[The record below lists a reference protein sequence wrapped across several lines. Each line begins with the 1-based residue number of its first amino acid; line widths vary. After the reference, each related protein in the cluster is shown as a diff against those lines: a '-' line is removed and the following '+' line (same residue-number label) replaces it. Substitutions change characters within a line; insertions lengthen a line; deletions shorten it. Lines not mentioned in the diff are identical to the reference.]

1 MDRRTAAAFVATL
14 VAGGCGGGGGG
25 GQEATAV
32 SDTRPSP
39 PPAPAPAPASAPA
52 PLPSTAS
59 SDIALWGDSM
69 VPGVAR
75 AFQYVD
81 PARQVY
87 DGGIPGETS
96 IQIAARQL
104 ADTAHTH
111 WINVFWYGH
120 NNPTA
125 AAQIKADIAASVAHL
140 APGNTSFI
148 VMSVVNQD
156 PREVRGTPGYQI
168 LIDLNS
174 ELAAT
179 YPQNYLDIRA
189 FLVQQSNPGDWQE
202 AQDLQEDVPASSLR
216 FDAIHLNGH
225 GSEMVARRIKEYIEA
240 KGW

>member
-1 MDRRTAAAFVATL
+1 MDRRTAAAFVAVL
-14 VAGGCGGGGGG
+14 VAGGCGGGGG
-25 GQEATAV
+25 QEATEV
-32 SDTRPSP
+32 SDTRPSTS
-39 PPAPAPAPASAPA
+39 PAPAPAPGSAPA
-52 PLPSTAS
+52 PLPSSAS

-81 PARQVY
+81 PARQIY

-104 ADTAHTH
+104 ADSAHTN

-140 APGNTSFI
+140 ASGNTSFI
-148 VMSVVNQD
+148 VTSVVNQD

-168 LIDLNS
+168 LIDLNN

-225 GSEMVARRIKEYIEA
+225 GSEMVARRIKEYLEA

>member
-1 MDRRTAAAFVATL
+1 
-14 VAGGCGGGGGG
+14 
-25 GQEATAV
+25 
-32 SDTRPSP
+32 
-39 PPAPAPAPASAPA
+39 
-52 PLPSTAS
+52 
-59 SDIALWGDSM
+59 M

-81 PARQVY
+81 PARQIY

-104 ADTAHTH
+104 ADSAHTN

-140 APGNTSFI
+140 ASGNTSFI

-168 LIDLNS
+168 LIDLNN

-225 GSEMVARRIKEYIEA
+225 GSEMVARRIKEYLEA

>member
-1 MDRRTAAAFVATL
+1 MHRRTAAAFVATL

-25 GQEATAV
+25 QQATAV

-81 PARQVY
+81 PARQIH

-96 IQIAARQL
+96 MQIAARQL
-104 ADTAHTH
+104 ADTAHTN

-140 APGNTSFI
+140 ASGNTSFV

-168 LIDLNS
+168 LIALNN

-225 GSEMVARRIKEYIEA
+225 GSEMVARRIKEYLEA

>member
-1 MDRRTAAAFVATL
+1 MDRRTAAAFVAVL
-14 VAGGCGGGGGG
+14 VAGGCGGGGG
-25 GQEATAV
+25 QEATEV
-32 SDTRPSP
+32 SDTRPSTS
-39 PPAPAPAPASAPA
+39 PAPAPAPGSAPA
-52 PLPSTAS
+52 PLPSSAS

-81 PARQVY
+81 PARQIY

-104 ADTAHTH
+104 ADSAHTN

-140 APGNTSFI
+140 ASGNTSFI

-168 LIDLNS
+168 LIALNN

>member
-1 MDRRTAAAFVATL
+1 MQQPPLTSRGQQQNTMPSVAEGALMDRRTAAAFVATL
-14 VAGGCGGGGGG
+14 VAGGCGGGGG
-25 GQEATAV
+25 QEATALA
-32 SDTRPSP
+32 DTRPSP
-39 PPAPAPAPASAPA
+39 PPAPAPAPAVAPA
-52 PLPSTAS
+52 SLPSTAS

-81 PARQVY
+81 PARQIY

-104 ADTAHTH
+104 ADSAHTN

-140 APGNTSFI
+140 ASGNTSFI

-168 LIDLNS
+168 LIDLNN
-174 ELAAT
+174 ELA
-179 YPQNYLDIRA
+179 
-189 FLVQQSNPGDWQE
+189 
-202 AQDLQEDVPASSLR
+202 
-216 FDAIHLNGH
+216 
-225 GSEMVARRIKEYIEA
+225 
-240 KGW
+240 

>member
-1 MDRRTAAAFVATL
+1 MDRRTAAAFVAVL
-14 VAGGCGGGGGG
+14 VAGGCGGGGG
-25 GQEATAV
+25 QEATEV
-32 SDTRPSP
+32 SDTRPSTS
-39 PPAPAPAPASAPA
+39 PAPAPAPGSAPA
-52 PLPSTAS
+52 PLPSSAS

-81 PARQVY
+81 PARQIY

-104 ADTAHTH
+104 ADSAHTN

-140 APGNTSFI
+140 ASGNTSFI

-168 LIDLNS
+168 LIDLNN

-225 GSEMVARRIKEYIEA
+225 GSEMVARRIKEYLEA